1 MNIPITI
8 LIPVYNGSEFFDD
21 CINSILQQ
29 TYTSWKVIIGVNGH
43 GDDNNIVYKTLQDK
57 IKLLNDSRISIINLP
72 NVKGAAEAINALVKI
87 STTEWIA
94 HLDIDDKW
102 HPQKLELQ
110 VYVSNYDA
118 NGCDVIGSITKWFG
132 DKNTSPYQPINIID
146 STIFHKIN
154 PMVHS
159 SILIKKNLAYYTNE
173 FVCYDYDCWARLV
186 LNNVKFFNVPLPLTL
201 HRVHKNSFYNA
212 SGNQDSDK
220 VRAKYFST

>member
-1 MNIPITI
+1 MDIPITI
-8 LIPVYNGSEFFDD
+8 LIPVYNGSDFFDE
-21 CINSILQQ
+21 CITSILEQ
-29 TYTSWKVIIGVNGH
+29 TYTLWKVIIGVNGH

-72 NVKGAAEAINALVKI
+72 NVKGAAEAINTLVKI
-87 STTEWIA
+87 STTDWVA

-110 VYVSNYDA
+110 VYVANYDA
-118 NGCDVIGSITKWFG
+118 SGCDVIGTLCQYFG
-132 DKNTSPYQPINIID
+132 EWNTYPRIENTNIINKE
-146 STIFHKIN
+146 IFYTYN
-154 PMVHS
+154 PMIHS

-186 LNNVKFFNVPLPLTL
+186 LNNVKFFNVPLRLTL

-212 SGNQDSDK
+212 SGNQDPDK
-220 VRAKYFST
+220 VRAKYF